1 MKTTLLNSALALSS
15 AFIFTIIFHELAH
28 YVTALILGYEA
39 IIFHNR
45 VVYEMLSS
53 PEDELGIAAAGPIFS
68 LVQGVVAYNSV
79 KRFPPNGFSLWL
91 LWMGISGILT
101 FMGYLMIAPLV
112 QVGDTGK
119 VFSILGVPPMI
130 QIGLAILSA
139 IALTIIFIFS
149 ARMFEPFVGEDL
161 GGDKKKQA
169 KWAQNLI
176 MFPLFIGLLLVTILQ
191 FPVTH
196 FISLVGTIF
205 PPFAI
210 MAIFGAFMGRKLSF
224 SSFQATTNIHLHIS
238 VFLVVLT
245 VLGILLNRW
254 MATGISFTI

>member
-68 LVQGVVAYNSV
+68 LVQGVIAYNSV

-91 LWMGISGILT
+91 LWMGIAGILA
-101 FMGYLMIAPLV
+101 FMGYLMIGPLMPD
-112 QVGDTGK
+112 GDTGK
-119 VFSILGVPPMI
+119 IYSILGISPTI
-130 QIGLAILSA
+130 QIGVA
-139 IALTIIFIFS
+139 IAAIVSLTIIFIFS
-149 ARMFEPFVGEDL
+149 ARLFEPFVGEDL

-176 MFPLFIGLLLVTILQ
+176 MFPLFIGLLLITILQ

-196 FISLVGTIF
+196 IISLLGTIF

-210 MAIFGAFMGRKLSF
+210 MAIFGAFMVRKLSF
-224 SSFQATTNIHLHIS
+224 SSFQTTTNIHLHIS
-238 VFLVVLT
+238 VFLFVLT

-254 MATGISFTI
+254 MTMGISVTI